1 MSTKRSKAFFIN
13 GGAGRVICSI
23 PALEKYAEESGDKD
37 FIIVC
42 EGGTEFYKG
51 HPILDAKAYDSWQ
64 KNIFQDK
71 LKHMDL
77 VSPEPYRVWEYFNQ
91 KCSLAQAFDI
101 EINNQGVRELSDP
114 NIALSREETLSG
126 LGVINE
132 VKTGLKKD
140 KVVVFQPFGRGI
152 SDHNGVLSDPSG
164 RSIEH
169 DSVINLIQKLQNDG
183 WAVVMMSELRIDTKQ
198 TPLQE
203 EIAQPDGATLRDWAA
218 IISKA
223 DLFLGCDSVGQHIS
237 HSFDVPTIAVLG
249 STYPINVSYLE
260 TDRFKVVDLGEG
272 NRQYSPIRIVQD
284 ESVDRANERLMY
296 MTPEIE
302 DYVID
307 EVKSLYK
314 ATKATTSKLLL
325 K

>member
-1 MSTKRSKAFFIN
+1 MN

-51 HPILDAKAYDSWQ
+51 HPLLDAKAYDAWQ

-77 VSPEPYRVWEYFNQ
+77 VSPEPYRIWEYFNQ

-101 EINNQGVRELSDP
+101 EINGSPIRDLPNP
-114 NIALSREETLSG
+114 NITLSREEELSG
-126 LGVINE
+126 LSVINE
-132 VKTGLKKD
+132 VKSGLKKD

-152 SDHNGVLSDPSG
+152 SDHNGILSDPSG

-169 DSVINLIQKLQNDG
+169 NSVINLIQQLQKDD
-183 WAVVMMSELRIDTKQ
+183 WAVVLMSELKIDTKQ
-198 TPLQE
+198 TELQE
-203 EIAQPDGATLRDWAA
+203 DIAQPEGATLRDWAA
-218 IISKA
+218 IIAGS
-223 DLFLGCDSVGQHIS
+223 DLFLGCDSVGQHLS
-237 HSFDVPTIAVLG
+237 HSLDVPTVAVLG
-249 STYPINVSYLE
+249 STYPINVSYPE
-260 TDRFKVVDLGEG
+260 TDKFKVIDLGEG
-272 NRQYSPIRIVQD
+272 ARQYSPIRIVQD

-302 DYVID
+302 NFVI
-307 EVKSLYK
+307 EEIKNLHK
-314 ATKATTSKLLL
+314 ATKPSTAKLSL

>member
-1 MSTKRSKAFFIN
+1 MSTTRSKAFFMN

-51 HPILDAKAYDSWQ
+51 HPLLDSKAYDSWQ

-71 LKHMDL
+71 LKNMDL
-77 VSPEPYRVWEYFNQ
+77 ISPEPYRVWEYFNQ

-101 EINNQGVRELSDP
+101 EINNASVRELPLPSLM
-114 NIALSREETLSG
+114 LSREEQLSG
-126 LGVINE
+126 KKIINE
-132 VKTGLKKD
+132 VKTALKKD
-140 KVVVFQPFGRGI
+140 KTVVFQPFGRGI
-152 SDHNGVLSDPSG
+152 GDQDGILSDPSG
-164 RSIEH
+164 RSVEH
-169 DSVINLIQKLQNDG
+169 DSVINLIQKLQKDDWG
-183 WAVVMMSELRIDTKQ
+183 VILMSELKIDTKQ
-198 TPLQE
+198 TELQE
-203 EIAQPDGATLRDWAA
+203 DIAQPEGATLRDWAA
-218 IISKA
+218 IIAGA

-237 HSFDVPTIAVLG
+237 HSLGVPTVSILG
-249 STYPINVSYLE
+249 STYPINVSYPE
-260 TDRFKVVDLGEG
+260 TDRFKVIDLGEG
-272 NRQYSPIRIVQD
+272 GRQYSPIRIVQD

-302 DYVID
+302 DFVI
-307 EVKSLYK
+307 EEIKNLYK
-314 ATKATTSKLLL
+314 TTKPSTAKLLL

>member
-1 MSTKRSKAFFIN
+1 MSTTRSKAFFMN

-51 HPILDAKAYDSWQ
+51 HPLLDSKAYDSWQ

-71 LKHMDL
+71 LKNMDL
-77 VSPEPYRVWEYFNQ
+77 ISPEPYRVWEYFNQ

-101 EINNQGVRELSDP
+101 EINNASVRELPLPSLM
-114 NIALSREETLSG
+114 LSREEQLSG
-126 LGVINE
+126 KKIINE
-132 VKTGLKKD
+132 VKTALKKD
-140 KVVVFQPFGRGI
+140 KTVVFQPFGRGI
-152 SDHNGVLSDPSG
+152 GDQNGTLSDPSG
-164 RSIEH
+164 RSVEH
-169 DSVINLIQKLQNDG
+169 DSVINLIQKLQKDDWG
-183 WAVVMMSELRIDTKQ
+183 VILMSELKIDTKQ
-198 TPLQE
+198 TELQE
-203 EIAQPDGATLRDWAA
+203 DIAQPEGATLRDWAA
-218 IISKA
+218 IIAGA

-237 HSFDVPTIAVLG
+237 HSLDVPTVSILG
-249 STYPINVSYLE
+249 STYPINVSYPE
-260 TDRFKVVDLGEG
+260 TDRFKVIDLGEG
-272 NRQYSPIRIVQD
+272 GRQYSPIRIVQD

-302 DYVID
+302 DFVI
-307 EVKSLYK
+307 EETKNLYK
-314 ATKATTSKLLL
+314 TTKPSTAKLLL